1 MPVSS
6 ATVVTSGE
14 PPSITTTTTTAEA
27 PTITTATVSSVEP
40 VTSVISS
47 GEVPS
52 SSRES
57 SASSHQEQPQPSSQ
71 EPSAIQTI
79 QPPPAALKSVK
90 VTSASGIDSSVSPS
104 VNIVKM
110 RHPTLA
116 TVGAYSSRVTIKR
129 RRAEEDDMS
138 TDQEGSS
145 VDNKKLKQDV
155 EVKIG
160 VCVHLCNSNIYDI
173 LAVYVGFINC
183 S

>member
-40 VTSVISS
+40 VTSVIPS

-79 QPPPAALKSVK
+79 QPPAALKSVK

-129 RRAEEDDMS
+129 RRAEEDDTS